1 MIRPYKLKD
10 EDNVEALTASESV
23 SWDGHNTFKNN
34 LRRHLRVEQKMCCA
48 YCRMPILFDHK
59 SSRHIEHIIPKDLN
73 TKFMFEPRN
82 LVIACSQCNS
92 TKTNKEVY
100 RNNAG
105 SISKDLNVYPSNS
118 NGFIIFHPIYD
129 KFDDFFMIE
138 DNMLILPKNK
148 RAKKTIEVCGL
159 DRVELIIE
167 RYQYCSFFQ
176 EGTRSSN
183 MLASILKAKNIDEIN
198 ALVESLEKN
207 ITELIFHD
215 EIKSRICS

>member
-10 EDNVEALTASESV
+10 EDNVEALTNSEDV
-23 SWDGHNTFKNN
+23 SWNGHDTFKNN
-34 LRRHLRVEQKMCCA
+34 LRRHLRIEQKMCCA

-92 TKTNKEVY
+92 TKKDKEVF
-100 RNNAG
+100 G
-105 SISKDLNVYPSNS
+105 PTSKDLNHYPINS
-118 NGFIIFHPIYD
+118 DDFIIFHPIYD
-129 KFDDFFMIE
+129 KYDNFFIIE
-138 DNMLILPKNK
+138 DNMLILPKNE
-148 RAKKTIEVCGL
+148 RAKKTIEICGL

-176 EGTRSSN
+176 EGTRNSN

-198 ALVESLEKN
+198 VLVESLEKN